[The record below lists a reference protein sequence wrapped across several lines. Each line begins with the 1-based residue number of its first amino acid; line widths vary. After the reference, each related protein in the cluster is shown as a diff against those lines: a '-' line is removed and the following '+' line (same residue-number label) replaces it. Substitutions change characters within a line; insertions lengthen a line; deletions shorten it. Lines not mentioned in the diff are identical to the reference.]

1 MLAIPRCRSMGVLVA
16 CAVALQATGTL
27 PLIATAEAASC
38 CCHHELS
45 QTCRCPTCTHAR
57 EMASD
62 HSFIR
67 TCAGTSEPGL
77 IVLQVA
83 PVLPQSALL
92 TPAAVPAVSPLS
104 AAPSRPQSPAREV
117 PTPPPLA

>member
-16 CAVALQATGTL
+16 CAVSLQATGTL

-67 TCAGTSEPGL
+67 TCVGTSEPGL

-83 PVLPQSALL
+83 PALPQSALL
-92 TPAAVPAVSPLS
+92 TPVALPAAPPLPP
-104 AAPSRPQSPAREV
+104 APSRPQSPAREV

>member
-1 MLAIPRCRSMGVLVA
+1 MLGMPRCRSMGMLVA

-27 PLIATAEAASC
+27 PLIANAEAASC

-67 TCAGTSEPGL
+67 TCAGTSDPAM
-77 IVLQVA
+77 IVVQVA
-83 PVLPQSALL
+83 PAVPQSAPLAALVL
-92 TPAAVPAVSPLS
+92 TAVSVL
-104 AAPSRPQSPAREV
+104 SPAQRRPPSPDREV